1 MDRYGGMM
9 AQQRDRTNAV
19 SGFADGARYQSAR
32 PGYPVA
38 AIAHMVEVLG
48 IEEARRVVDVA
59 AGTGL
64 FTRELVPFARDLVAV
79 EPSAGMRHEFER
91 QELGVAILEGTAESL
106 PFDSHSIDVITVAQ
120 AFHWFEYDKALAEF
134 ARVLDPEGHLGLIWN
149 ERDESVEWV
158 AQLTTAMLWDLKRP
172 FDAATD
178 YAAVLADGGFREIE
192 QRTFHHV
199 QLVDRATLD
208 RRVLSTSYIAVMA
221 PDKQR
226 EILDNVAQV
235 VRDFDEYFE
244 IPYVTS
250 TYCAT
255 APFASGLRRQSIQ

>member
-1 MDRYGGMM
+1 M
-9 AQQRDRTNAV
+9 AHQRDRTNAV

-38 AIAHMVEVLG
+38 AVAHMVEALG
-48 IEEARRVVDVA
+48 VEGARRVADVA

-64 FTRELVPFARDLVAV
+64 FTRELVAFARDLVAV
-79 EPSAGMRHEFER
+79 EPSSGMRLEFER
-91 QELGVAILEGTAESL
+91 QELGVTVLEGTAESL
-106 PFDSHSIDVITVAQ
+106 PFESHSIDVITVAQ
-120 AFHWFEYDKALAEF
+120 AFHWFEYEKALAEF
-134 ARVLDPEGHLGLIWN
+134 ARVLSPHGHLGLIWN

-178 YAAVLADGGFREIE
+178 YAAVLAEGGFRDIE
-192 QRTFHHV
+192 KRDFHHT

-208 RRVLSTSYIAVMA
+208 RRVLSTSYIAVMT
-221 PDKQR
+221 PDAQR
-226 EILDNVAQV
+226 EILDKVAEV

-244 IPYVTS
+244 VPYITT

-255 APFASGLRRQSIQ
+255 APLASES